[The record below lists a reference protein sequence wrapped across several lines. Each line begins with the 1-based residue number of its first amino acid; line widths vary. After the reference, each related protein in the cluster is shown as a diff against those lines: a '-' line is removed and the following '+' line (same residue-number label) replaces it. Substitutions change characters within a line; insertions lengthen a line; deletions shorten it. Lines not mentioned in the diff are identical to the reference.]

1 MISGY
6 LIQSAGIPNYIWQSD
21 YGAYELQSYKL
32 ENETFYIPV
41 SGDRTGYAYFPSIPL
56 MPEVEFR
63 GDGIKDGFRPCP

>member
-41 SGDRTGYAYFPSIPL
+41 SGDRTGTPISFHSSDRRRWNFGETAL
-56 MPEVEFR
+56 
-63 GDGIKDGFRPCP
+63 KDGFRPCP